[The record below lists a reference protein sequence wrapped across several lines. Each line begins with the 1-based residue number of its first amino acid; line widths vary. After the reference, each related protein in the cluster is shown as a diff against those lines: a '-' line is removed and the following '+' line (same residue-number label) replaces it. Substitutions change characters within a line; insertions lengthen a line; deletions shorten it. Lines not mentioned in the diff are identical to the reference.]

1 MTDPFAFAKAPASA
15 QTPAVQVRAKRRRPV
30 VAAALLI
37 VLCLACLLCEMFI
50 PYDPTYMDLAHV
62 AQAPNGTF
70 WFGTDAMGRDLFS
83 MIFYGGRI
91 SLCIGALS
99 TALSTCIAV
108 VLGTLSAFAPKWL
121 QTLWM
126 RFVEMVMSIP
136 AILIILFVQAFLGQG
151 DVLSLSLTI
160 GLTSWMQMSRVVH
173 TEVSRIKGSAY
184 VLSARSMGAGFWY
197 LLRVHL
203 LPNLVPALMF
213 MVVSQVGAAMGT
225 EATLSFLGIGL
236 PLEIISWGSM
246 LSGAERALLSGNWWM
261 IVIPGVFLVATMCAL
276 AQIGNALRSEQNR
289 RHHNLQIRR
298 RKERNEEE
306 HRCTSDANVG

>member
-1 MTDPFAFAKAPASA
+1 MADPFAFADAPIREQAPAV
-15 QTPAVQVRAKRRRPV
+15 PARVNRHPPV
-30 VAAALLI
+30 VSMALLAA
-37 VLCLACLLCEMFI
+37 LCLACLLCQWFI

-62 AQAPNGTF
+62 AQAPCGAF

-91 SLCIGALS
+91 SLCIGLLS
-99 TALSTCIAV
+99 TALSTFIAV
-108 VLGTLSAFAPKWL
+108 VVGTLSAFAPTWL

-136 AILIILFVQAFLGQG
+136 SILIILFVQAFLGQG

-173 TEVSRIKGSAY
+173 TEVRRMKHSAY

-203 LPNLVPALMF
+203 LPNLVPVLMF
-213 MVVSQVGAAMGT
+213 MVVSQVGAAIGT

-236 PLEIISWGSM
+236 PLEIVSWGSM
-246 LSGAERALLSGNWWM
+246 LSGAERALLLGKWWM
-261 IVIPGVFLVATMCAL
+261 IVIPGLFLVVTLSAL
-276 AQIGNALRSEQNR
+276 AQIGNALRKEQNR
-289 RHHNLQIRR
+289 RHHNLQMRR
-298 RKERNEEE
+298 YKKEE
-306 HRCTSDANVG
+306 